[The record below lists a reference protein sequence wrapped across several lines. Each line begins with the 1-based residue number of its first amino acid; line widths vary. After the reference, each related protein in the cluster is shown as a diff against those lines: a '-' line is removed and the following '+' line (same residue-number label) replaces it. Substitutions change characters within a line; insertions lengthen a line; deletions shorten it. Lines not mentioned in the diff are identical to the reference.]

1 MKTQAKSI
9 AYGSLLLS
17 TVMAG
22 HAAAA
27 PEAAAV
33 KVALIGD
40 SRVTDSAGWGKAFAD
55 RFGPD
60 VQVRNFAMGGRSSK
74 SWYNEKRLP
83 PVLAMKPD
91 YALIQFGHNDQPGK
105 GPDRETDPATT
116 YKDYLR
122 LYVNELRKIGC
133 QPILVSSVVRRT
145 FGKDNRIDSSL
156 TPYAEAAKEVA
167 RDLNV
172 PFVDLH
178 DASAAYHNRIGP
190 EDSMSFNPKEG
201 DRTHFNAT
209 GAEAIADLIVQ
220 NLKPVAQALC
230 AHLKPASAKPKP

>member
-1 MKTQAKSI
+1 MKAS
-9 AYGSLLLS
+9 SLKILLGALLVS
-17 TVMAG
+17 ALVRG
-22 HAAAA
+22 DAAAA

-40 SRVTDSAGWGKAFAD
+40 STVTDSAGWGKALAG
-55 RFGPD
+55 RLGPE
-60 VQVRNFAMGGRSSK
+60 VQVRNFAAGGRSSK
-74 SWYNEKRLP
+74 SWLNEKRLP

-91 YALIQFGHNDQPGK
+91 YVLIQFGHNDQPGK

-122 LYVNELRKIGC
+122 LYVKEFRAAGA

-145 FGKDNRIDSSL
+145 FGEDNRIDSSL
-156 TPYAEAAKEVA
+156 APYAAAAKAVA
-167 RDLNV
+167 QELNV

-178 DASAAYHNRIGP
+178 ASSLSYHNRIGP
-190 EDSMSFNPKEG
+190 AASMAFNPKAD

-209 GAEAIADLIVQ
+209 GAEAVADLLLQ
-220 NLKPVAQALC
+220 DLKVVTKDLC
-230 AHLKPASAKPKP
+230 AHLKPAAAQKP